1 MPLLIPYWAPKVYY
15 LGPIP
20 IDPWATLACV
30 AFIVGLEIARA
41 RGLRLGQEP
50 RDVVDAVVVIVG
62 SGFVVGHLVHVLAY
76 NPHLIEEEGW
86 LTLLKVWG
94 GLSSNGGF
102 LGAIL
107 GSIVYYKVVRKI
119 AYFDYADNIMFAFP
133 FAWVFAR
140 AGCGVVHDHIG
151 RPSDFF
157 LAVDFP
163 GGPRHDLGIYEALWV
178 LVIALIFWRLDKKP
192 RPGGFYMATWAMLYA
207 PIRFLFDFLRNTDL
221 DGADVRWSGL
231 TPAQYGSILMFVGG
245 VLVIVYLRR
254 REAVAAVP
262 PG

>member
-1 MPLLIPYWAPKVYY
+1 MLPLLIPYWAPKVYY

-30 AFIVGLEIARA
+30 AFIVGLEVARA
-41 RGLRLGQEP
+41 RGLRHGQEP

-76 NPHLIEEEGW
+76 NPHLIDEEGW
-86 LTLLKVWG
+86 ITLLKVWG
-94 GLSSNGGF
+94 GLSSYGGF
-102 LGAIL
+102 LGAVI
-107 GSIVYYKVVRKI
+107 GSILYYKVIRKLP
-119 AYFDYADNIMFAFP
+119 YFTYADNIMFAFP

-163 GGPRHDLGIYEALWV
+163 GGPRHDLGVYESLWT
-178 LVIALIFWRLDKKP
+178 LVIAVTFWLLDKKP
-192 RPGGFYMATWAMLYA
+192 RKAGFYFGVWAVMYA

-221 DGADVRWSGL
+221 DGADVRWFGL
-231 TPAQYGSILMFVGG
+231 TPAQYGSIAMFLGG
-245 VLVIVYLRR
+245 VAVILWLRR
-254 REAVAAVP
+254 TPDTPAAR
-262 PG
+262 